1 MDQFKSGNRNKR
13 MHSCFTY
20 AIIILV
26 SLGVIPVC
34 AQPIRIASSVRADN
48 RSGRLI
54 RMEVV
59 TPKIIESRP
68 TAGPDAARAPVRPA
82 SGGLRDLV
90 DSVARKHEVE
100 PALVHSVIRVESNY
114 NPAAVSH
121 KGALGLMQLIPS
133 TARRFG
139 VRDSFNASE
148 NLEGGVQY
156 LKHLLELYGGDE
168 RLALAAYNAGEGA
181 VARWGGIP
189 PYPETR
195 NYVYEVG
202 RRLGEVRRTAR
213 VQPAGGVPP
222 KREYPPIQMK
232 VDADGREY
240 YTAH

>member
-1 MDQFKSGNRNKR
+1 MDQFKSGDRNKR

-20 AIIILV
+20 AIMILV
-26 SLGVIPVC
+26 SLGVIPVR
-34 AQPIRIASSVRADN
+34 AQSMRIASSVRADN

-54 RMEVV
+54 RTEVITSKV
-59 TPKIIESRP
+59 IVSKPAAE
-68 TAGPDAARAPVRPA
+68 PDAARASA
-82 SGGLRDLV
+82 GHATGELRDLV

-139 VRDSFNASE
+139 VRDSFNASQ

-195 NYVYEVG
+195 NYVYQVG

-213 VQPAGGVPP
+213 VQSAAGVPP
-222 KREYPPIQMK
+222 KREYPPIQMT
-232 VDADGREY
+232 VDREGREY

>member
-1 MDQFKSGNRNKR
+1 M
-13 MHSCFTY
+13 
-20 AIIILV
+20 ILV

-34 AQPIRIASSVRADN
+34 AQPIRISSSVRADS

-54 RMEVV
+54 RTETV
-59 TPKIIESRP
+59 TPKVIAAKPAPAGQTTRP
-68 TAGPDAARAPVRPA
+68 GTDGAERRAGGA
-82 SGGLRDLV
+82 LRDLV
-90 DSVARKHEVE
+90 DSVALKHEVE

-114 NPAAVSH
+114 NSSAVSN
-121 KGALGLMQLIPS
+121 KGARGLMQLIPS
-133 TARRFG
+133 TARRYG

-156 LKHLLELYGGDE
+156 LKYLLELYAGDE

-213 VQPAGGVPP
+213 VQTATSVPA
-222 KREYPPIQMK
+222 KREYPSIRKK
-232 VDADGREY
+232 VDEEGREY
-240 YTAH
+240 YTAR